1 MANLIIKSSADNL
14 VLQGSDAS
22 PAITVGATGTLTF
35 AENVTM
41 SGTANV
47 LGTINPTGTTFPA
60 GHIIQTKGDTY
71 APSGSV
77 DITTTASRVLSTNLE
92 VAITCNSTSNYLLLN
107 AFIPNWTNKGTRY
120 AALKYGFQYSTDNWS
135 SETKLGTTY
144 INTAEG
150 YSAVAS
156 SNTFQMSIH
165 PFLWVQVPTVSAMK
179 VQLELGSDTATT
191 GLFWNANTD
200 QQVATFTIQEVQ
212 Q

>member
-1 MANLIIKSSADNL
+1 MANLIIKPTSGGSL
-14 VLQGSDAS
+14 VLQDEGGYA
-22 PAITVGATGTLTF
+22 ALTVGTSGATTLTNQVF
-35 AENVTM
+35 AT
-41 SGTANV
+41 
-47 LGTINPTGTTFPA
+47 
-60 GHIIQTKGDTY
+60 GHIIQTIGDTY
-71 APSGSV
+71 APSSSV
-77 DITTTASRVLSTNLE
+77 NVTTTASRVLSTNLE

-107 AFIPNWTNKGTRY
+107 AFIPNWTNRAVQN

-135 SETKLGTTY
+135 SEVKLGTTY

-179 VQLELGSDTATT
+179 VQLEFGSDSGTT
-191 GLFWNANTD
+191 SLFWNANTD
-200 QQVATFTIQEVQ
+200 QQVASFVIQEVQ

>member
-47 LGTINPTGTTFPA
+47 LGTINPTGPTFPA

-107 AFIPNWTNKGTRY
+107 AFLPNWTNKGTQY
-120 AALKYGFQYSTDNWS
+120 ANLKYGFQYSTDNWS

-150 YSAVAS
+150 YFSA
-156 SNTFQMSIH
+156 SNTLQMSIR
-165 PFLWVQVPTVSAMK
+165 PYLWVQVPTVSAMK

>member
-1 MANLIIKSSADNL
+1 MANLIIKPTSGGSL
-14 VLQGSDAS
+14 ILQDEGGDA
-22 PAITVGATGTLTF
+22 ALTVGTTGSTTL
-35 AENVTM
+35 ADI
-41 SGTANV
+41 AAA
-47 LGTINPTGTTFPA
+47 TTFPA

-71 APSGSV
+71 APSSSV
-77 DITTTASRVLSTNLE
+77 DVTTTASRVLSTNLE

-156 SNTFQMSIH
+156 SGTFQMSIH

-179 VQLELGSDTATT
+179 VQIEFGSDTATT

-200 QQVATFTIQEVQ
+200 HQVASFVIQEVQ